1 MEERHKLTIA
11 DPSIVGGCFL
21 LWLLVICANTALAQV
36 AITRGGS
43 SHAATPS
50 PSPSPS
56 PSPGATPAAAIPL
69 SEIAIRG
76 TELKLELRGYEDLL
90 NRDSALEAIEQA
102 LKSSGVTL
110 NEELSDIERL
120 IGSAGGYNEILDLKQ
135 TWTARKVRNA
145 KWHQMLTDRSNAVL
159 QMINRL
165 LARRDEWIATR
176 SQAEEAGVIEQV
188 APAIESARK
197 ELETAG
203 KRAHDQLNYLLGLQ
217 DRLSRDELAVL
228 DVLNQL
234 ERAEAS
240 MKRSLWIRDS
250 PPLWNIK
257 ASFQSESTTPQYLA
271 GSVEYNT
278 SRVKGY
284 LRAHLGVV
292 IFFLAIFFGAFAISL
307 WLRRNAL
314 AKSRLSSATVSSDEF
329 FMHPVA
335 VAFLVAFS
343 SVLPAMVSA
352 PVVIRVLLLLGL
364 LITTVYLLPS
374 RLSKPYRYTLYLL
387 VLFLLA
393 TGVSEASD
401 WSLSTKRWILF
412 SLTVVAVAAAVVMLR
427 RIHRE
432 QLTGSSTRWL
442 FRAIFVAVVI
452 IIISG
457 IANIVGYFRLSF
469 LLKNAVV
476 LTAAFG
482 AALYTGYLVSTSL
495 IDNYLL
501 VRRSSFIT
509 SIQSRHDEIMKWV
522 CRILALG
529 FFIVWIVG
537 ALEFL
542 ALRDQAAGWLNSI
555 LALQLSIGSVTIT
568 LKDVLTFLAVFI
580 LGMFLATLIRFVL
593 RVDVLGRL
601 NLKHGIPYA
610 IATITY
616 YIMVILVFV
625 LALAASGVELSRFT
639 LLTGAFGIGVGFGLQ
654 NIISNFVSGIILLFE
669 RPVRIGDSL
678 EIGPTS
684 GEVER
689 IGMRST
695 SIRTWQGAE
704 VIVPNSDLISQQV
717 VNWTLTRP
725 RRRIELAVKVVLGA
739 NPAEVIDLLEGVA
752 RAHADVLKD
761 PPPTA
766 LFSEFGD
773 GSLNFVLRAWVL
785 QSSGHERVKSEVG
798 VTMVAE
804 LKAKGID
811 VAVRQPTVIVR
822 DSEDLLP
829 DIPDRAH
836 R

>member
-1 MEERHKLTIA
+1 MEERHKLITA
-11 DPSIVGGCFL
+11 DLSIVFHCLLLCFCA
-21 LWLLVICANTALAQV
+21 ICVNPVNAQD
-36 AITRGGS
+36 ARAGS
-43 SHAATPS
+43 RFSQAPTPS
-50 PSPSPS
+50 PSPTASS
-56 PSPGATPAAAIPL
+56 SPGAAPVAAIPL

-76 TELKLELRGYEDLL
+76 TELKLELRGYADLL
-90 NRDSALEAIEQA
+90 NQDSALESIEQT
-102 LKSSGVTL
+102 LKSSGLTL
-110 NEELSDIERL
+110 NEELRDIERL

-145 KWHQMLTDRSNAVL
+145 KWHEMLTDRSNAVL
-159 QMINRL
+159 QVLTRL
-165 LARRDEWIATR
+165 IARRDQWIATR

-188 APAIESARK
+188 APAIDLSRK
-197 ELETAG
+197 EIETAG
-203 KRAHDQLNYLLGLQ
+203 KTAQEQLNYLLGLQ

-234 ERAEAS
+234 NRAEAS
-240 MKRSLWIRDS
+240 IKRSLWIRDS

-271 GSVEYNT
+271 GSVEYNA

-292 IFFLAIFFGAFAISL
+292 IFFLAIFFGAFAVSL
-307 WLRRNAL
+307 RLRRNAL
-314 AKSRLSSATVSSDEF
+314 VKSRLSSATVSSDEF

-335 VAFLVAFS
+335 VASLVAFS

-352 PVVIRVLLLLGL
+352 PIVIRGLILLGL

-374 RLSKPYRYTLYLL
+374 RLSKPYRHTLYLL

-393 TGVSEASD
+393 TGVSEASN
-401 WSLSTKRWILF
+401 WSLATRRWILF
-412 SLTVVAVAAAVVMLR
+412 SLTLVAVAAAIVMLQ

-432 QLTGSSTRWL
+432 QLTGSPTRWL
-442 FRAIFVAVVI
+442 FRAILVAVVI
-452 IIISG
+452 IIISS
-457 IANIVGYFRLSF
+457 IADIVGYFRLSF
-469 LLKNAVV
+469 MLKNAVI

-482 AALYTGYLVSTSL
+482 AALYTGYLASTSL
-495 IDNYLL
+495 IENYLL
-501 VRRSSFIT
+501 VRRSSFMT
-509 SIQSRHDEIMKWV
+509 SIQSRHDKIMKWV

-529 FFIVWIVG
+529 FFIVWFVG

-542 ALRDQAAGWLNSI
+542 ALRDLAEEWLSTI
-555 LALQLSIGSVTIT
+555 LALQVSIGSVTIT
-568 LKDVLTFLAVFI
+568 LSDVLTFLAVFI

-593 RVDVLGRL
+593 RVDVLARL

-616 YIMVILVFV
+616 YIMVLLVFV

-639 LLTGAFGIGVGFGLQ
+639 LLTGAIGIGAGFGLQ
-654 NIISNFVSGIILLFE
+654 NIIGNFVAGIILLFE

-725 RRRIELAVKVVLGA
+725 RRRIELTVRVVIGS
-739 NPAEVIDLLEGVA
+739 NPAEVIDLLEDVA

-761 PPPTA
+761 PPPNA
-766 LFSEFGD
+766 LFFEFGD

-785 QSSGHERVKSEVG
+785 QSSGFERVKSEIG
-798 VTMVAE
+798 VTVVAA

-811 VAVRQPTVIVR
+811 VPVRQPTVIVR
-822 DSEDLLP
+822 ESEDLLP
-829 DIPDRAH
+829 DNVH